1 MLQKLTSHDTVFI
14 KSHIP
19 QWCMANQGQISCH
32 TFKLMSTDTCLMAS
46 FQDNLGKMAPERQTI
61 LDFNEARDDR
71 VVVASAGLNANYLH
85 LTTDR

>member
-1 MLQKLTSHDTVFI
+1 
-14 KSHIP
+14 
-19 QWCMANQGQISCH
+19 
-32 TFKLMSTDTCLMAS
+32 MAS